1 MPHQG
6 GEACVCA
13 ISDVGVSRS
22 AVSHHLKKLKEA
34 GLLISERRGTW
45 RPFDRRPAD
54 DRHGRPS
61 RDA

>member
-1 MPHQG
+1 M
-6 GEACVCA
+6 CA
-13 ISDVGVSRS
+13 ISDVGVSRP

-45 RPFDRRPAD
+45 RPFDRRPAG